1 MPLFGRF
8 AHLALHIRQQVFKM
22 LTQSQSGRVLRRTSA
37 VLTCVWSL
45 LCLCEIGQAGDIFS
59 DECLSAL
66 SEPECSP
73 YVACDAHSSPPVL
86 RSGKVCF
93 HGEKASC
100 VAGPSP
106 AALACCPYM
115 GQPNSAG
122 ASGSTGDVHESGRCF
137 VESDSEFK
145 RWKES
150 YEAAYGEKPSLMC
163 RWQYKLVNW
172 RYNSMY
178 LEGCM
183 PNGYSLGNF
192 IQTVPRTEFHG
203 GVLNSSAAIEPGGSV
218 EEARAVEGDFK
229 LSLSQISLD
238 ITPPQGSLP
247 ENRAEVLFAGINGR
261 AHPPATSRNWSAT
274 TEYWNASLLNHQ
286 PLYFEDSNLERH
298 GFSHGICQPVFSGVR
313 FLGTVPILP
322 YLIGANP
329 SYETVYTL
337 GETQPGDHACYTCE
351 YPPFSLRGATAQGLA
366 TAGLIL
372 LIP

>member
-1 MPLFGRF
+1 
-8 AHLALHIRQQVFKM
+8 M
-22 LTQSQSGRVLRRTSA
+22 LTQSQSGQVLRRTSA
-37 VLTCVWSL
+37 VFAGVWIL
-45 LCLCEIGQAGDIFS
+45 LCVCETGRAGDAFS
-59 DECLSAL
+59 DECLTAL
-66 SEPECSP
+66 SEPACSP
-73 YVACDAHSSPPVL
+73 YVACDAHSVPPVL

-93 HGEKASC
+93 QGEKSYC

-115 GQPNSAG
+115 GQPNSTGAG
-122 ASGSTGDVHESGRCF
+122 GSTEVGHEAGGCF
-137 VESDSEFK
+137 AASETEFK
-145 RWKES
+145 RWVDC
-150 YEAAYGEKPSLMC
+150 YEATHGEKPSLLC
-163 RWQYKLVNW
+163 RWQYKYVNW

-183 PNGYSLGNF
+183 PNGYSLSYF
-192 IQTVPRTEFHG
+192 IQTVPGTEFHG
-203 GVLNSSAAIEPGGSV
+203 GLLNSSSAVEPGGSM
-218 EEARAVEGDFK
+218 EEARTVEGDSK
-229 LSLSQISLD
+229 LALSQISLD

-247 ENRAEVLFAGINGR
+247 ENRAEVLFAEINER
-261 AHPPATSRNWSAT
+261 AHPPGTSRNWSAT

-286 PLYFEDSNLERH
+286 PLYFEDANLEAH
-298 GFSHGICQPVFSGVR
+298 GFSHGICQPVYSGVR
-313 FLGTVPILP
+313 FFGTVPILP

-329 SYETVYTL
+329 PYETVYTL